1 MSRHDLR
8 WVTKHKLPD
17 AILIGMANLAGC
29 TVFMSSD
36 GDAKRLPM
44 SMTFCS
50 LISRCSTSE

>member
-8 WVTKHKLPD
+8 WVTKHKSPD

-29 TVFMSSD
+29 TVFMPSG

-44 SMTFCS
+44 PMTLLQPDQQAFN
-50 LISRCSTSE
+50 E

>member
-50 LISRCSTSE
+50 LISKCSTSE

>member
-17 AILIGMANLAGC
+17 AILINMANLAGC

-36 GDAKRLPM
+36 GDAKRLPT
-44 SMTFCS
+44 SMTSFAA
-50 LISRCSTSE
+50 

>member
-1 MSRHDLR
+1 MSQHDLR
-8 WVTKHKLPD
+8 WAIKHKLPD
-17 AILIGMANLAGC
+17 AIFIDMANLAGC

-50 LISRCSTSE
+50 LISRRSTSE

>member
-29 TVFMSSD
+29 TVFMSSG
-36 GDAKRLPM
+36 GDAKRLPT
-44 SMTFCS
+44 SMTLLQPDQQAFN
-50 LISRCSTSE
+50 E

>member
-17 AILIGMANLAGC
+17 AILLDMANLAGC

>member
-29 TVFMSSD
+29 TVFISSD

-50 LISRCSTSE
+50 LISRRSTSE

>member
-8 WVTKHKLPD
+8 RVTKHKLPD

-44 SMTFCS
+44 SMTFCN

>member
-17 AILIGMANLAGC
+17 AIFIDMANLAGC

-36 GDAKRLPM
+36 GDAKSLPM

-50 LISRCSTSE
+50 LISKCSTSE